1 MGITESGKFVTPK
14 ATILIVDDSN
24 LQLKLLRRW
33 LVPDF
38 NVVEAVSGRQALDVL
53 NGENSIDLVLMDMSM
68 PDMTGLEALAKI
80 REIETTPTVPV
91 ILMSAADRT
100 SETAARSVQEGGH
113 DYLFKPLIKDLLR
126 RKIDT
131 ILAAV
136 RGQLRSEVL
145 RDMMKEKENEI
156 NELKS
161 VLAKDGTHTVT
172 TPMDE
177 VTSAIIRIMQEPSI
191 KESPVKSE
199 LQSILQA
206 ICTTDLYRPALVGSL
221 DPVTN
226 SFLLADL
233 SEADTGATRRTFPSY
248 VQETSVASLQRW
260 EFNQFE
266 EEEALLPLIKE
277 MFASFGLLDRFNIKS
292 STLEQFIM
300 EVRAKYNDNPYH
312 CFRHAFDVTQTC
324 YAILTSFSGAKYLTH
339 LDILALLVSALAHDI
354 DHPGTNN
361 SYQCTALTNLAITYN
376 DKSVLE
382 QHHCSTLF
390 RVLSQEDLN
399 ILSGLTKEELLDV
412 RKRIIG
418 CILHTDPTLHF
429 ESTSK
434 LQQRLKLDQPVSCDS
449 DDDRRMVIQTILMT
463 ADISN
468 IAKPWEVAKVWA
480 ERVSQEFF
488 AQGDLEKSE
497 GRHVAP
503 FMDRT
508 QSSMEKTSVNFT
520 EYMALPLYEVVVQ
533 LFPEM
538 NPVLSYMDDNRRRH
552 KRKMQE
558 REEREERGS

>member
-1 MGITESGKFVTPK
+1 MG
-14 ATILIVDDSN
+14 
-24 LQLKLLRRW
+24 
-33 LVPDF
+33 
-38 NVVEAVSGRQALDVL
+38 
-53 NGENSIDLVLMDMSM
+53 
-68 PDMTGLEALAKI
+68 
-80 REIETTPTVPV
+80 
-91 ILMSAADRT
+91 
-100 SETAARSVQEGGH
+100 
-113 DYLFKPLIKDLLR
+113 
-126 RKIDT
+126 
-131 ILAAV
+131 
-136 RGQLRSEVL
+136 
-145 RDMMKEKENEI
+145 
-156 NELKS
+156 
-161 VLAKDGTHTVT
+161 
-172 TPMDE
+172 
-177 VTSAIIRIMQEPSI
+177 
-191 KESPVKSE
+191 
-199 LQSILQA
+199 
-206 ICTTDLYRPALVGSL
+206 GSL

-233 SEADTGATRRTFPSY
+233 SEAGTGATRRTFPSY

-266 EEEALLPLIKE
+266 LEEEALLPLIKE

-300 EVRAKYNDNPYH
+300 EVRAKYNNNPYH
-312 CFRHAFDVTQTC
+312 
-324 YAILTSFSGAKYLTH
+324 
-339 LDILALLVSALAHDI
+339 
-354 DHPGTNN
+354 
-361 SYQCTALTNLAITYN
+361 CTALTNLAITYN

-463 ADISN
+463 VDISN

-558 REEREERGS
+558 REELEERGS

>member
-1 MGITESGKFVTPK
+1 MG
-14 ATILIVDDSN
+14 
-24 LQLKLLRRW
+24 
-33 LVPDF
+33 
-38 NVVEAVSGRQALDVL
+38 
-53 NGENSIDLVLMDMSM
+53 
-68 PDMTGLEALAKI
+68 
-80 REIETTPTVPV
+80 
-91 ILMSAADRT
+91 
-100 SETAARSVQEGGH
+100 
-113 DYLFKPLIKDLLR
+113 FKPLIKDLLR

-266 EEEALLPLIKE
+266 LEEEALLPLIKE

-300 EVRAKYNDNPYH
+300 EVRAKYNNNPYH
-312 CFRHAFDVTQTC
+312 
-324 YAILTSFSGAKYLTH
+324 
-339 LDILALLVSALAHDI
+339 
-354 DHPGTNN
+354 
-361 SYQCTALTNLAITYN
+361 CTALTNLAITYN

-418 CILHTDPTLHF
+418 CILHT
-429 ESTSK
+429 
-434 LQQRLKLDQPVSCDS
+434 
-449 DDDRRMVIQTILMT
+449 
-463 ADISN
+463 
-468 IAKPWEVAKVWA
+468 
-480 ERVSQEFF
+480 
-488 AQGDLEKSE
+488 
-497 GRHVAP
+497 
-503 FMDRT
+503 
-508 QSSMEKTSVNFT
+508 
-520 EYMALPLYEVVVQ
+520 
-533 LFPEM
+533 
-538 NPVLSYMDDNRRRH
+538 
-552 KRKMQE
+552 
-558 REEREERGS
+558 